1 MRLTHHR
8 NMGLRANGTR
18 ANASEED
25 RNWRRSATSRP
36 APQITTARNPA
47 FAIALYVHGRW
58 PEVTIVTSGHTRVR
72 EDSLPTGAVFMPKPY
87 DPALLPRCIKE
98 MISSLPPSV
107 GEARGFFA
115 DVSRRFVLPEPHVD
129 DVPQEVI
136 GRPRQVSRLRDKL
149 RLDPMNAGK
158 NEWEAEPG

>member
-1 MRLTHHR
+1 VRRGAHEAIPVLEAPNEIRVLFTDVRMPGS
-8 NMGLRANGTR
+8 MNGY
-18 ANASEED
+18 
-25 RNWRRSATSRP
+25 
-36 APQITTARNPA
+36 
-47 FAIALYVHGRW
+47 ALAHYVHGRW